1 MSTRPNERSNPTGLL
16 FSFVGGATLS
26 SNRALRALRAQQN
39 PVRNIRTASGA
50 KFRVYFS
57 RPRWSGE
64 ISDKNFIF
72 LFLGACRIRF
82 AFATRRSASS
92 LTSGWACEYSPKAK
106 FRNPPTMYLDKEDA
120 NRKNRDFL
128 GFFSLF
134 TKNFSKECVLK
145 GDLKTASSRSPSQLK
160 NICGFY
166 QDRFYSSMWID
177 FI

>member
-1 MSTRPNERSNPTGLL
+1 MTMASFLSTRLNERSNPTGLL

-26 SNRALRALRAQQN
+26 SNRALRALQAQQN

-72 LFLGACRIRF
+72 LFLGAHRIRF

-92 LTSGWACEYSPKAK
+92 LARRRVCEYSRKA
-106 FRNPPTMYLDKEDA
+106 RNSEIRLQCILIKKMPIGIFEQ
-120 NRKNRDFL
+120 
-128 GFFSLF
+128 G
-134 TKNFSKECVLK
+134 
-145 GDLKTASSRSPSQLK
+145 SRSEPLP
-160 NICGFY
+160 CLFVCRY
-166 QDRFYSSMWID
+166 
-177 FI
+177 